1 MSVLRIGE
9 RGAAVTR
16 WQLFLIGQEYQP
28 GKADGIF
35 GPQTEKATKA
45 FQEKHHLR
53 PDGVVGNRTY
63 GQAMLLGFE
72 KVEDPLDETQTGP
85 NWPPRPGFS
94 PIVSNS
100 QRQALFGE
108 FKYKHAPVPG
118 NYENI
123 KILGDWA
130 GKNLVRVD
138 IPQLAGVPGASK
150 TGRVWFHRLA
160 AAQLR
165 DLFKAW
171 EEAKLLDRIL
181 RFEGAFVPRFIRGST
196 TTLSNHAFASA
207 FDLNYPWNKIGHV
220 PALAGEKGSLR
231 ELVPLANEF
240 GFYWGGHYKGRLD
253 GMHFEVAKI
262 L

>member
-1 MSVLRIGE
+1 MSVLRIGK
-9 RGAAVTR
+9 RGAAVRR

-35 GPQTEKATKA
+35 GVRTEQATMA
-45 FQEKHHLR
+45 FQKKHDLE

-63 GQAMLLGFE
+63 GQAMLLGFQM
-72 KVEDPLDETQTGP
+72 VEDPLDARQTGP

-94 PIVSNS
+94 PIVSNRE
-100 QRQALFGE
+100 RQALLGKFQ
-108 FKYKHAPVPG
+108 YKHAPMPG
-118 NYENI
+118 NYEHI
-123 KILGDWA
+123 KILGDWVK
-130 GKNLVRVD
+130 KNLVRVD
-138 IPQLAGVPGASK
+138 IPQLAGMSGASK
-150 TGRVWFHRLA
+150 TGRLWFHRLA
-160 AAQLR
+160 AAQLQK
-165 DLFKAW
+165 LFKAW
-171 EEAKLLDRIL
+171 EEAKLLDRL
-181 RFEGAFVPRFIRGST
+181 LSFEGAFVPRFIRGST

-207 FDLNYPWNKIGHV
+207 FDLNYSWNKIGHV
-220 PALAGEKGSLR
+220 PALGGEKGSLR